1 MNRKTKHFLIAL
13 ALAVRLILTSALVVS
28 CYDNVAFR
36 YETKYIEYK
45 INQTICVENERI
57 KCTSLSYHEESN
69 EIKMYF
75 ENSGQEKESALV
87 RMCEVADYISKYIK
101 NNPRSFLCGKKITL
115 GSESCDRLGDIIICN
130 FGPATNERFSSS
142 EQFHYGYFN
151 GEFYRKEDFSLSKL
165 EKFDWFEIL
174 EFADMKN
181 DDISILLDFPQ
192 LKEIRCKRD
201 FFTETEQELL
211 RSKDIF
217 LSFKETISLPI
228 SFFPQNACNSPRN
241 IV

>member
-1 MNRKTKHFLIAL
+1 MNRKTKHFLI

-101 NNPRSFLCGKKITL
+101 NNLFYAGKKSPL
-115 GSESCDRLGDIIICN
+115 V
-130 FGPATNERFSSS
+130 
-142 EQFHYGYFN
+142 
-151 GEFYRKEDFSLSKL
+151 LSPVT
-165 EKFDWFEIL
+165 DWEI
-174 EFADMKN
+174 
-181 DDISILLDFPQ
+181 S
-192 LKEIRCKRD
+192 
-201 FFTETEQELL
+201 
-211 RSKDIF
+211 
-217 LSFKETISLPI
+217 
-228 SFFPQNACNSPRN
+228 
-241 IV
+241 